1 MHIKLINPRLLAV
14 PVMPTKHDRQRLRE
28 KEKQHELSG

>member
-1 MHIKLINPRLLAV
+1 MLKLTTIGLLAV

>member
-1 MHIKLINPRLLAV
+1 MLKLINASLLAA
-14 PVMPTKHDRQRLRE
+14 PVMPTKYDRQRLRE

>member
-1 MHIKLINPRLLAV
+1 MHIKLINPSLLAV
-14 PVMPTKHDRQRLRE
+14 AVMPTKHDRQCLRG

>member
-1 MHIKLINPRLLAV
+1 MHIKLINPSLLAV
-14 PVMPTKHDRQRLRE
+14 AVMPTKYDHQRLRE